1 MAMFGSGLNGSPH
14 GMGGRHTLG
23 SSPESQEPAGQVP
36 APVPPEP
43 RPAEDLPEP
52 LHTIYLPWWTDAR
65 QRAQRLD
72 PPLRAM
78 FGRMLDHVEAGW
90 THVAPLQRW
99 YEAHRDR
106 ARDASD
112 DYAHLLNFIDGDLVD
127 LFRELAVGVA
137 ALVPGYDG
145 WEAEADPGGVD
156 GELGRFARYFA
167 VFQRAVEAIGVPA
180 KLGDAVR
187 AAAQGLAGWATEL
200 AVLVRAIDEAVI
212 VPLYRSNRDDA
223 G

>member
-1 MAMFGSGLNGSPH
+1 MAMFGSGLDDSPR

-23 SSPESQEPAGQVP
+23 SSPESQEPVGQVP
-36 APVPPEP
+36 APAFPASE
-43 RPAEDLPEP
+43 PAEELLEP

-65 QRAQRLD
+65 RRAQRLD

-78 FGRMLDHVEAGW
+78 FTRALDHVEAGW
-90 THVAPLQRW
+90 AHVAPLQRW

-106 ARDASD
+106 ARDGS

-145 WEAEADPGGVD
+145 WEADADPGGVD
-156 GELGRFARYFA
+156 GELDRFERYFA
-167 VFQRAVEAIGVPA
+167 VFRRAAEAIDAPA
-180 KLGDAVR
+180 TLGDAVR
-187 AAAQGLAGWATEL
+187 AAAQGLASWATEL
-200 AVLVRAIDEAVI
+200 AVLVRAIDEAII
-212 VPLYRSNRDDA
+212 VPLYRRNRDDS